1 VFLSTLFV
9 LIASTMALFGA
20 VGNDTFHWSG
30 KVPPGQLIEV
40 RGINGNIHAEPAT
53 GTNVDV
59 IAYKNG
65 EQVDMSNIEVRVVEH
80 QGGVTICAVYPSPTG
95 VDDCVP
101 GAAGRRSALN
111 NDISVDFTVRVPK
124 GVRFVARTV
133 NGIVE
138 AKSLD
143 ADAEGHT
150 VNGNVLLSTAGAGQ
164 GDTVNGS
171 IYASV
176 GRFSSPLN
184 FSTVNGGIT
193 LVMPSD
199 AVANVHADTVNGP
212 IHTDFP
218 LEIRGLYP
226 SKHAGG
232 SIGHGGPELHIA
244 TVNGAIH
251 LRRGARKNL

>member
-1 VFLSTLFV
+1 MFLSTLFV
-9 LIASTMALFGA
+9 MIASAMALFGA
-20 VGNDTFHWSG
+20 VTTDTFHWSG

-40 RGINGNIHAEPAT
+40 RGINGSIHAEPAM
-53 GTNVDV
+53 GSNVDV

-65 EQVDMSNIEVRVVEH
+65 EQVDNSDIEVRVVEH
-80 QGGVTICAVYPSPTG
+80 EGGVTICAVYPSPAG

-133 NGIVE
+133 NGLVE

-150 VNGNVLLSTAGAGQ
+150 VNGNVMLSTAGAGQ

-176 GRFSSPLN
+176 GHFSSPLN

-193 LVMPSD
+193 LVMPPD
-199 AVANVHADTVNGP
+199 AMAKVRADTVNGA
-212 IHTDFP
+212 IQTDFP
-218 LEIRGLYP
+218 LEVRGLYP
-226 SKHAGG
+226 SKHVDG
-232 SIGHGGPELHIA
+232 SIGRGGPELHIA
-244 TVNGAIH
+244 TVNGPIH
-251 LRRGARKNL
+251 LRRGARKNF